1 MPPFHRCSSF
11 QITLIK
17 AGFNVQT
24 FTRTTGFII
33 HRNLSME
40 CNLCVLFVILST
52 YKFLYF
58 HLRMIDNIFKD
69 TKLEV
74 LIMWLYSAL
83 SVLQLENS
91 ATHVYIQFSHNI
103 ITRWQ
108 SMWQYFCTVVPA
120 ICKFEVLLTAHI
132 WILSMKRVF
141 FYQAVYRKLRCN
153 WFFMFR

>member
-1 MPPFHRCSSF
+1 
-11 QITLIK
+11 
-17 AGFNVQT
+17 VQT

-74 LIMWLYSAL
+74 LIM
-83 SVLQLENS
+83 
-91 ATHVYIQFSHNI
+91 
-103 ITRWQ
+103 
-108 SMWQYFCTVVPA
+108 
-120 ICKFEVLLTAHI
+120 
-132 WILSMKRVF
+132 
-141 FYQAVYRKLRCN
+141 
-153 WFFMFR
+153 